1 MSLWTMIHV
10 VQDYVSVFIRMQK
23 THKTIREVVMIMMR
37 EVLTSVLLRGLAKKR
52 MMIMTM
58 TMMMKLISM
67 MRMMMMSMRGYSRLL
82 KIASFLWKL
91 KTRVQPPLL
100 SYQLLR
106 YLL

>member
-1 MSLWTMIHV
+1 M
-10 VQDYVSVFIRMQK
+10 
-23 THKTIREVVMIMMR
+23 HKTIREVVMIMMR
-37 EVLTSVLLRGLAKKR
+37 EVPTPVLLRGLAKKK

-58 TMMMKLISM
+58 MMMLISM
-67 MRMMMMSMRGYSRLL
+67 KRMMMMSMRGYSRLL